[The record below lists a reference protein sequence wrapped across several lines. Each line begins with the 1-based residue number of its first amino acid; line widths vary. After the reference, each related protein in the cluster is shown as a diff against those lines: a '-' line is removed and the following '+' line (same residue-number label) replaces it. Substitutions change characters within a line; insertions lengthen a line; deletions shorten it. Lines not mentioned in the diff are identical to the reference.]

1 MSSSSSY
8 LQIILKAL
16 RISIYD
22 GVFAQSFAVLTGSI
36 FLPAFAL
43 VLGASAFQI
52 GLLASIPFFATL
64 SQLTG
69 AFLIEKHQQRK
80 QLVLFS
86 ASTARALWI
95 PIVLSSFLLA
105 DSKPA
110 LVLNLL
116 ILLIISYHIFAHISG
131 VSWLSWMSTLVP
143 DEIRGRY
150 FGLRNSAL
158 GLFTLLSTILGGY
171 YLDWFKAEYPDL
183 PLTRSFEILFA
194 VAVVFGGISILFLLK
209 QPEPAVE
216 TKPENHLRER
226 LKALL
231 KDSNFRKL
239 LRFAVVWSFGV
250 NFASPF
256 FIVYMLQDL
265 QLSYTLVSI
274 YTISSAMADL
284 IGMWAW
290 GHFSDQ
296 LGNRAVIIINSFI
309 ATILPFLWIFT
320 DTSPSVVFLFLPL
333 LHLIGGFSWAG
344 YNLCS
349 VNLVLRTAPKEGNSI
364 YFAAWYTVNGVS
376 AGLGAVSGGLFTSVL
391 PHFHRVLPFNFQ
403 SDIKYIFLFSTLLRL
418 TSLMGVRK
426 IQEYPGSSVRR
437 AIRVLRSIRS
447 WTTMMGY
454 HPALHF
460 FITSD
465 RLKEEKSPYWPI
477 WQRKAKSS
485 LNSISDSVKK

>member
-1 MSSSSSY
+1 MSDRSNNI
-8 LQIILKAL
+8 QTILKAL

-43 VLGASAFQI
+43 VLGASPFQI

-64 SQLTG
+64 SQLPG

-80 QLVLFS
+80 QLVLLS

-95 PIVLSSFLLA
+95 PVVLISFLLS

-131 VSWLSWMSTLVP
+131 VAWLSWMSSLVP

-158 GLFTLLSTILGGY
+158 GLFTLLSTILGGF
-171 YLDWFKAEYPDL
+171 YLDWFKAEFPDL
-183 PLTRSFEILFA
+183 PLTRSFEILFG
-194 VAVVFGGISILFLLK
+194 VAVVLGGISILFLLK
-209 QPEPAVE
+209 QPEPAAE
-216 TKPENHLRER
+216 TKSENHLRER
-226 LKALL
+226 LKAPL
-231 KDSNFRKL
+231 KDHNFRKL
-239 LRFAVVWSFGV
+239 LRFAVLWSFGV

-274 YTISSAMADL
+274 YTVSSAMADL

-296 LGNRAVIIINSFI
+296 IGNRPVIILNSFI
-309 ATILPFLWIFT
+309 VTVLPFLWIFT
-320 DTSPSVVFLFLPL
+320 NASPYSVFLFIPL

-349 VNLVLRTAPKEGNSI
+349 VNLVLRMAPKEGNSV
-364 YFAAWYTVNGVS
+364 YFAAWNTVNGLS
-376 AGLGAVSGGLFTSVL
+376 AGLGAVSGGFFSSQVHHLGRLF
-391 PHFHRVLPFNFQ
+391 PFNFD
-403 SDIKYIFLFSTLLRL
+403 SDLKYIFIISAFLRL
-418 TSLMGVRK
+418 LPLMGVRA

-460 FITSD
+460 FIATD
-465 RLKEEKSPYWPI
+465 RLKEEKSSYWPI
-477 WQRKAKSS
+477 WRRKATSS
-485 LNSISDSVKK
+485 ENQVIDLSKK